1 MAQSRMI
8 AKNTFGEGLIMDFA
22 PDNTQANVLTNALNA
37 TMLTYNGNEMSLQ
50 NDMGNGRVETA
61 FLPEGYVPMGVCE
74 FGGIIYIVSYNPQD
88 NLCQIGSFPSPER
101 NITKDDIPS
110 DNMQP
115 APIKNLQFQE
125 EEAESP
131 NGKLKTLV
139 SKVIIR
145 EDSLNPGDKYIIE
158 SNRSS
163 YTLEDLKSLT
173 GLRGDNRAKKLK
185 LSVVSIEDSGKIT
198 KLDTLNH
205 DVSTAEG
212 TKAFHILNSETI
224 GNAIETDIDA
234 YRKNLKQNFNVF
246 SSRVPGKLA
255 ILAELEVI
263 TSFSCGHRVVT
274 KTKKIG
280 EEEYTTYDV
289 YLDYSWESNDPTVNP
304 MYITL
309 TDFTWEPLL
318 KNGQYAKYYNDQEK
332 EVTLNIDSTYSTP
345 GEKEATSSIINNR
358 VQVELPKLV
367 DGNTSYFYHTLTS
380 KTWKVDGIEVTTE
393 ESNYR
398 KAYYDDNHRK
408 NLAFYIKRGNSQ
420 ITKICIE
427 GKDIGEI
434 ELNNNF
440 GLSSTTY
447 LCSLTVPS
455 KFDSYI
461 FRLPYKLQYEVTPA
475 MSFGLL
481 EHLAVSNEI
490 DFSLIGTKVIQ
501 PTGFKYFASQDL
513 ITINIDSDI
522 YEEENHKVT
531 EMALEF
537 YDVNGF
543 CGSYF
548 FEDRESYS
556 GNLVANIP
564 FNSEYLKKY
573 KQKDKKSQDPY
584 YHNIFENIDLAG
596 QKNKKLDTKVESTGD
611 CGILYSNMLYGVKLL
626 YEYSTLN
633 PLTQEVEDSEII
645 EKGYWLFT
653 NGQFNDYYYSVDN
666 YSSIQFEIPLI
677 YSYKMVDETSKK
689 NVKLTDD
696 TESLLTELL
705 NADSSAIDKY
715 NAGKTNE
722 YSLTTLASYSGDI
735 SLDVSVGIP
744 EGSIFALISQEKNL
758 GPIVNLKLLS
768 PNNDNTPFYIIK
780 KKKEKEQNTSEDEE
794 GINNAPEIFTKY
806 NKDSAKFGF
815 ESDNNPIKLSGE
827 FSAST
832 KITVEIPEIQFTT
845 IPTQYKKQLIKTNIL
860 TPILYKEENDLNN
873 LEANYNFEDV
883 GGQEMFTT
891 AICYTGSDDK
901 ESDSSTSNSDDSWY
915 STSINTGTFS
925 TYDSL
930 LHEYEKGTIHTN
942 ILDGHESLISYYS
955 GLGNRQPFTLF
966 TIQKLEVDPGY
977 QDNSKYSGYCTKW
990 THNIAGPGNIWTG
1003 DGDHHGFNNTFHTTD
1018 DFCYIIAQADYGA
1031 SDFTPDP
1038 TNRCYLPAFVTPRI
1052 ANGGYGVYMSS
1063 SGGNSGTIKP
1073 NTDKKDEHKC
1083 IPYTA
1088 QTTSKLKD
1096 LFYPKYLKTMKQL
1109 LTVNPELNTCE
1120 VGVFEYDQE
1129 KCDNLQLISV
1139 ITAKLENC
1147 KEFKDSA
1154 SKIVAIHGI
1163 EYSKYIEKLL
1173 KRMESK
1179 VLKSSDNN
1187 VNVKFDLASL
1197 GEDKEVALTYI
1208 NYNIL
1213 HEHSL
1218 LDEFLD
1224 FENTTIV
1231 RYLNGYWNIDEDC
1244 YTEGWDNKIY
1254 KSDIKINDQ
1263 KFYMAYTPTG
1273 KNTIKIK
1280 QITPATH
1287 ETNNKG
1293 DITLLSNSIYDPSP
1307 IVTRIKYSYYGN
1319 PIFFNTNMSINDF
1332 IWDVNNNKHH
1342 FQFVK
1347 ESKLAI
1353 VESSYSYQ
1361 LDDDYGKKG
1370 ENKITRPYY
1379 IGPSF
1384 ISKLL

>member
-50 NDMGNGRVETA
+50 NDMGNGQVETA
-61 FLPEGYVPMGVCE
+61 SLPEGYVPMGVCE

-101 NITKDDIPS
+101 NITKDDRSS
-110 DNMQP
+110 DAMKI
-115 APIKNLQFQE
+115 APIANSQFQE
-125 EEAESP
+125 EEAENP

-145 EDSLNPGDKYIIE
+145 EDALNPGDKYIIE

-173 GLRGDNRAKKLK
+173 GLRNDNKAKKLK

-224 GNAIETDIDA
+224 GNAKETDIDA

-263 TSFSCGHRVVT
+263 TAFSCGHRVVT

-280 EEEYTTYDV
+280 EDEYTTYDV

-309 TDFTWEPLL
+309 TDFTWEPLS

-345 GEKEATSSIINNR
+345 GEKEATSSIRNDC
-358 VQVELPKLV
+358 VCVKLPKLV

-380 KTWKVDGIEVTTE
+380 KTWKVDDMEVTAE
-393 ESNYR
+393 ESNYI
-398 KAYYDDNHRK
+398 KAYYDDNHQK
-408 NLAFYIKRGNSQ
+408 NLAFYIKRGNQQ
-420 ITKICIE
+420 ILETCIE
-427 GKDIGEI
+427 GKNIGEI

-513 ITINIDSDI
+513 VTINIDSDI

-531 EMALEF
+531 EMTLEF

-573 KQKDKKSQDPY
+573 KQEDKKSQDPY
-584 YHNIFENIDLAG
+584 YHNIFENIDLADK
-596 QKNKKLDTKVESTGD
+596 KNKKLDTRTEPTGD

-633 PLTQEVEDSEII
+633 PLTQEVDDSEII

-677 YSYKMVDETSKK
+677 YSYKMFDETSKK
-689 NVKLTDD
+689 DVRLTDD
-696 TESLLTELL
+696 TEDILTKLL
-705 NADSSAIDKY
+705 NADSSTIDEY
-715 NAGKTNE
+715 NAGKTGT
-722 YSLTTLASYSGDI
+722 YSLTTLASYSGGIPLDI
-735 SLDVSVGIP
+735 SVGIP
-744 EGSIFALISQEKNL
+744 EGSIFALISQEENL

-768 PNNDNTPFYIIK
+768 PNNKDASFSIIK
-780 KKKEKEQNTSEDEE
+780 KQKEKEQNTSEDEE
-794 GINNAPEIFTKY
+794 ETNTPEIFTKY

-815 ESDNNPIKLSGE
+815 EPDDESIELSGE

-860 TPILYKEENDLNN
+860 TPILYKEENNPNN
-873 LEANYNFEDV
+873 SEANYNFEDV

-930 LHEYEKGTIHTN
+930 LHEYEKGTVHTN

-966 TIQKLEVDPGY
+966 TIQKLEVDPGH

-990 THNIAGPGNIWTG
+990 THNIAGPGNIWTIRG
-1003 DGDHHGFNNTFHTTD
+1003 SRH
-1018 DFCYIIAQADYGA
+1018 DFTSTHPKGVTSCKIIAQAKRGA
-1031 SDFTPDP
+1031 GEFTPDP

-1063 SGGNSGTIKP
+1063 SGGNSEIIKP
-1073 NTDKKDEHKC
+1073 DDTHDHKC

-1088 QTTSKLKD
+1088 QTTSQLKR

-1147 KEFKDSA
+1147 KQFKDSA
-1154 SKIVAIHGI
+1154 PEKVAIHGI
-1163 EYSKYIEKLL
+1163 KYSKYIEKLL
-1173 KRMESK
+1173 ERMKSK

-1197 GEDKEVALTYI
+1197 GEDQEVALTYI

-1224 FENTTIV
+1224 FENTTV
-1231 RYLNGYWNIDEDC
+1231 VQYLNGYWNVDGKC

-1254 KSDIKINDQ
+1254 KSDIEINDQ

-1287 ETNNKG
+1287 ETNDKG
-1293 DITLLSNSIYDPSP
+1293 DITLLADSIYDPSP
-1307 IVTRIKYSYYGN
+1307 TVTRIKYSYAGN

-1347 ESKLAI
+1347 ESKLAV
-1353 VESSYSYQ
+1353 VESAYSYQ
-1361 LDDDYGKKG
+1361 LDDDFGDED
-1370 ENKITRPYY
+1370 ENKTTRPYY

-1384 ISKLL
+1384 KEKLS

>member
-50 NDMGNGRVETA
+50 NDMGNGQVETA
-61 FLPEGYVPMGVCE
+61 SLPEGYVPMGVCE

-101 NITKDDIPS
+101 NITKDDIP
-110 DNMQP
+110 DDAMQP
-115 APIKNLQFQE
+115 APLENFQFQE
-125 EEAESP
+125 GEAGNP

-145 EDSLNPGDKYIIE
+145 EDALNPGDKYIIE
-158 SNRSS
+158 SNRPS

-173 GLRGDNRAKKLK
+173 GLQDDNKAKKLK

-212 TKAFHILNSETI
+212 TKAFHILNSKTI
-224 GNAIETDIDA
+224 SNAMGTDINA

-263 TSFSCGHRVVT
+263 TTFSCGHRVVT

-280 EEEYTTYDV
+280 QDEYTTYDV
-289 YLDYSWESNDPTVNP
+289 YLDYRWESNDPTVNP

-318 KNGQYAKYYNDQEK
+318 KDGSYAKYYNDQEK
-332 EVTLNIDSTYSTP
+332 EVTLNIDSTYSTS
-345 GEKEATSSIINNR
+345 GKKEATSSIINNCACI
-358 VQVELPKLV
+358 ELPKLV

-380 KTWKVDGIEVTTE
+380 KTWKVDGIEVTVE

-398 KAYYDDNHRK
+398 KAYYDNNHRK
-408 NLAFYIKRGNSQ
+408 NLAFYIKRGDQQ
-420 ITKICIE
+420 ILETCIE

-455 KFDSYI
+455 RFDSYI

-513 ITINIDSDI
+513 VTINIDSDI

-573 KQKDKKSQDPY
+573 KQEDKKSQDPY
-584 YHNIFENIDLAG
+584 YHNIFENIDLADK
-596 QKNKKLDTKVESTGD
+596 KNRKLDTKAESTGD

-689 NVKLTDD
+689 DIKLTDD
-696 TESLLTELL
+696 TEGLLTELL
-705 NADSSAIDKY
+705 NADSSTIDGY
-715 NAGKTNE
+715 NTEKTGK

-735 SLDVSVGIP
+735 SLDVNVGIP
-744 EGSIFALISQEKNL
+744 EGSIFALISQEENL

-780 KKKEKEQNTSEDEE
+780 KKKEKEQNTSENEKE
-794 GINNAPEIFTKY
+794 TNGAPEIFTKY

-832 KITVEIPEIQFTT
+832 KITMEIPEIQFTT

-860 TPILYKEENDLNN
+860 TPILYKEENDPNN
-873 LEANYNFEDV
+873 SEAYYNFEDV

-891 AICYTGSDDK
+891 SLCYAGSDDK
-901 ESDSSTSNSDDSWY
+901 ESDSSTSNSDDGWY
-915 STSINTGTFS
+915 STSIDTGTFS

-966 TIQKLEVDPGY
+966 TIQKLEADSGY

-990 THNIAGPGNIWTG
+990 THNIAGPGNIWTIEG
-1003 DGDHHGFNNTFHTTD
+1003 KHN
-1018 DFCYIIAQADYGA
+1018 DFTSNFPKDVTSCKIIAQSSNIA

-1038 TNRCYLPAFVTPRI
+1038 KDRCYLPAFVTPRI

-1063 SGGNSGTIKP
+1063 SGGNSEIIKP
-1073 NTDKKDEHKC
+1073 NNKDDRKC

-1088 QTTSKLKD
+1088 WTTSKLKG

-1147 KEFKDSA
+1147 KQFKDSA
-1154 SKIVAIHGI
+1154 PKIVAIHGLK
-1163 EYSKYIEKLL
+1163 YSKYIEKLL
-1173 KRMESK
+1173 ERMKSK

-1197 GEDKEVALTYI
+1197 GEDQEVALTYI

-1224 FENTTIV
+1224 FGNTTV
-1231 RYLNGYWNIDEDC
+1231 VQYLNGYWNVDRDC

-1254 KSDIKINDQ
+1254 KSDIKIHDQ
-1263 KFYMAYTPTG
+1263 KFYMAYAPSG

-1280 QITPATH
+1280 QITPGTH

-1293 DITLLSNSIYDPSP
+1293 DITLLTQGKQDPSP
-1307 IVTRIKYSYYGN
+1307 IVTRIKYSYDGN
-1319 PIFFNTNMSINDF
+1319 PIFYHTNMSINDF

-1361 LDDDYGKKG
+1361 LDDDFGDGK
-1370 ENKITRPYY
+1370 ENKTIRPYY

-1384 ISKLL
+1384 ISKLS

>member
-50 NDMGNGRVETA
+50 NDMGNGQVETA
-61 FLPEGYVPMGVCE
+61 SLPEGYVPMGVCE

-101 NITKDDIPS
+101 NITKDDRPS
-110 DNMQP
+110 DAMKI
-115 APIKNLQFQE
+115 APIANSQFQE
-125 EEAESP
+125 EEAENP

-145 EDSLNPGDKYIIE
+145 EDALNPGDKYIIE

-173 GLRGDNRAKKLK
+173 GLRDDNRAKKLK

-212 TKAFHILNSETI
+212 TKTFHILNSDTI
-224 GNAIETDIDA
+224 SNAMGTDIDA

-263 TSFSCGHRVVT
+263 TTFSCGHRVVT
-274 KTKKIG
+274 KTKN
-280 EEEYTTYDV
+280 EYTTYDV

-318 KNGQYAKYYNDQEK
+318 KNGQYAKYYNDQEQ
-332 EVTLNIDSTYSTP
+332 EVTLNIDSRYTTP
-345 GEKEATSSIINNR
+345 GKKEATSSITNNC
-358 VQVELPKLV
+358 VYVELPKLV

-380 KTWKVDGIEVTTE
+380 KTWKVRDIEVTPE
-393 ESNYR
+393 ESSYI

-408 NLAFYIKRGNSQ
+408 NLAFYIKRGNQQ
-420 ITKICIE
+420 ILETCIE

-513 ITINIDSDI
+513 VTINIDSDI

-531 EMALEF
+531 EMTLEF

-573 KQKDKKSQDPY
+573 KQEDKKSQKSY
-584 YHNIFENIDLAG
+584 YHNIFENIDSTTSGIAT
-596 QKNKKLDTKVESTGD
+596 TKSTGD

-633 PLTQEVEDSEII
+633 PLTQEVDDSEII

-677 YSYKMVDETSKK
+677 YSYKMIDKTSKK
-689 NVKLTDD
+689 DIKLTDD
-696 TESLLTELL
+696 TEGNLTKLL
-705 NADSSAIDKY
+705 NADSSTIDEY
-715 NAGKTNE
+715 NAGKTGT

-744 EGSIFALISQEKNL
+744 EGSIFALISQEENL

-768 PNNDNTPFYIIK
+768 PNNKDASFSIIK
-780 KKKEKEQNTSEDEE
+780 KQKEKEQNTSEDEE
-794 GINNAPEIFTKY
+794 ETNDAPEIFTKY
-806 NKDSAKFGF
+806 NKDSAKFKF
-815 ESDNNPIKLSGE
+815 ERDDESIELSGE

-860 TPILYKEENDLNN
+860 TPVLYKEENDPNN
-873 LEANYNFEDV
+873 SEANYNFEDV

-930 LHEYEKGTIHTN
+930 LHEYEKGTVHTN

-966 TIQKLEVDPGY
+966 TIQKLEVDPGH

-990 THNIAGPGNIWTG
+990 THNIAGPGNIWTIRG
-1003 DGDHHGFNNTFHTTD
+1003 SRHDFTSPLHTKD
-1018 DFCYIIAQADYGA
+1018 KYCSIIAQAKRG
-1031 SDFTPDP
+1031 SGEFTPNP
-1038 TNRCYLPAFVTPRI
+1038 TDRCYLPAFVTPRI

-1063 SGGNSGTIKP
+1063 SGGNSEIIKP
-1073 NTDKKDEHKC
+1073 DDSHDHKC

-1088 QTTSKLKD
+1088 QTTSQLKR

-1154 SKIVAIHGI
+1154 PEKVAIHGI
-1163 EYSKYIEKLL
+1163 KYSKYIEKLL
-1173 KRMESK
+1173 ERMGSK

-1187 VNVKFDLASL
+1187 VKVKFDLASL
-1197 GEDKEVALTYI
+1197 GEDQEVALTYI

-1224 FENTTIV
+1224 FENTTV
-1231 RYLNGYWNIDEDC
+1231 VQYLNGYWNVDGNC

-1254 KSDIKINDQ
+1254 KSDIEINDQ

-1280 QITPATH
+1280 QIAPATH
-1287 ETNNKG
+1287 KTNAEG
-1293 DITLLSNSIYDPSP
+1293 DIALLARNMSIPSP
-1307 IVTRIKYSYYGN
+1307 IVTRIKYSGVKN
-1319 PIFFNTNMSINDF
+1319 PIFFNTSMSINDF
-1332 IWDVNNNKHH
+1332 IWDINNNKHH

-1347 ESKLAI
+1347 ESKLAV
-1353 VESSYSYQ
+1353 VESAYSYQ
-1361 LDDDYGKKG
+1361 LDDDFGDKD
-1370 ENKITRPYY
+1370 ENKTTRPYY

-1384 ISKLL
+1384 DSILT

>member
-115 APIKNLQFQE
+115 ASIKNLQFQE

-173 GLRGDNRAKKLK
+173 GLRDDNRAKKLK

-212 TKAFHILNSETI
+212 TKAFHILNSDKI
-224 GNAIETDIDA
+224 SNAMGTDIDS

-263 TSFSCGHRVVT
+263 TEFSCGHRVVT

-289 YLDYSWESNDPTVNP
+289 YLDYRWESNDPTVNP

-318 KNGQYAKYYNDQEK
+318 KDGSYAKYYNDQGVEI
-332 EVTLNIDSTYSTP
+332 TLNVDSEYITP
-345 GEKEATSSIINNR
+345 GEKEATSSIINNC
-358 VQVELPKLV
+358 VYIKLPKLV

-380 KTWKVDGIEVTTE
+380 KTWKVGGVEVTAE

-398 KAYYDDNHRK
+398 KAYYDNNHQK

-420 ITKICIE
+420 IPETCIE
-427 GKDIGEI
+427 GKNIGEI

-501 PTGFKYFASQDL
+501 PTGFKYFSSQDL
-513 ITINIDSDI
+513 VTINIDSDI

-548 FEDRESYS
+548 FENRESYS

-564 FNSEYLKKY
+564 FNSVYLKKY

-584 YHNIFENIDLAG
+584 YHNIFGDINLAIQEN
-596 QKNKKLDTKVESTGD
+596 QKLSKKTEPTGD

-689 NVKLTDD
+689 DVKLTDD
-696 TESLLTELL
+696 TKDLLTDLL
-705 NADSSAIDKY
+705 NADDSDIDKF
-715 NAGKTNE
+715 NAEKTDK

-744 EGSIFALISQEKNL
+744 EGSIFALITQEQNL
-758 GPIVNLKLLS
+758 PTVNLKLLS
-768 PNNDNTPFYIIK
+768 PNNDETSFSIIK
-780 KKKEKEQNTSEDEE
+780 KKKEKEQNTSENEE
-794 GINNAPEIFTKY
+794 ETNDSPEIFTKY
-806 NKDSAKFGF
+806 NKDSTKFKL
-815 ESDNNPIKLSGE
+815 DDKPIKLSGE
-827 FSAST
+827 LSAST
-832 KITVEIPEIQFTT
+832 KITMEIPEIQFTT

-860 TPILYKEENDLNN
+860 TPILYKEENASNN
-873 LEANYNFEDV
+873 SEANYNFEDV

-891 AICYTGSDDK
+891 SLCYTGSDDP
-901 ESDSSTSNSDDSWY
+901 ESDSPTSNSDDSWY
-915 STSINTGTFS
+915 STSINTGNFS

-966 TIQKLEVDPGY
+966 TIQKLEADPKNIN
-977 QDNSKYSGYCTKW
+977 NSKYSGYCTKW
-990 THNIAGPGNIWTG
+990 THNIAGPGNIWTV
-1003 DGDHHGFNNTFHTTD
+1003 HGEHNNFTSKFHTKD
-1018 DFCYIIAQADYGA
+1018 KYCRIIAQSDNIA

-1038 TNRCYLPAFVTPRI
+1038 TDRCYLPAFVTPRI

-1063 SGGNSGTIKP
+1063 SGGNSEIIKP
-1073 NTDKKDEHKC
+1073 NDKDDRKC

-1088 QTTSKLKD
+1088 WTTSKLKT

-1120 VGVFEYDQE
+1120 AGVFEYDQE
-1129 KCDNLQLISV
+1129 KCDDLQLISV

-1147 KEFKDSA
+1147 EQFKNSA
-1154 SKIVAIHGI
+1154 PERIAIHGI

-1173 KRMESK
+1173 KIMESK

-1197 GEDKEVALTYI
+1197 GEDQEVALTYI

-1224 FENTTIV
+1224 FGNTTV
-1231 RYLNGYWNIDEDC
+1231 VQYLNGYWNVDGNC

-1263 KFYMAYTPTG
+1263 KFYMAYTPAG

-1287 ETNNKG
+1287 QTNDKG
-1293 DITLLSNSIYDPSP
+1293 DIALLTRSIYDPSP
-1307 IVTRIKYSYYGN
+1307 IVTRIKYEYNGN
-1319 PIFFNTNMSINDF
+1319 PIFYNTNMSINDF

-1353 VESSYSYQ
+1353 VESAYSYQ
-1361 LDDDYGKKG
+1361 LDDDFGDDSECKT
-1370 ENKITRPYY
+1370 TRPYY

-1384 ISKLL
+1384 KKELS